1 MVVIGVPHTA
11 KGVLHLDFADCLAS
25 MALDLLEKFSFCGY
39 GLSKSGLEVWFGGGG
54 VGSY

>member
-1 MVVIGVPHTA
+1 MVIGVPHTA